1 MRKSEVL
8 KTIFALL
15 ILSFAGCAAS
25 QSGSFSR
32 EYKSKEAGWIKE
44 GKPIIFEARSWY
56 PTEYIE
62 NHIDSEMDYVDQFQ
76 NVPFYV
82 ERRQIKPFDRIYT
95 KFDYHKYRLF
105 LEKKGYDFDRN

>member
-1 MRKSEVL
+1 MRKKEIL
-8 KTIFALL
+8 NTMLALL
-15 ILSFAGCAAS
+15 IFGFAGCAAN
-25 QSGSFSR
+25 QSGALNKDFTTR
-32 EYKSKEAGWIKE
+32 EAGWVKE
-44 GKPIIFEARSWY
+44 GKPIIFESRSWY

-62 NHIDSEMDYVDQFQ
+62 NHVDSEMDYVDQFQ

-105 LEKKGYDFDRN
+105 IEKKSYDFNRN

>member
-1 MRKSEVL
+1 MPKKGL
-8 KTIFALL
+8 LTTILALL
-15 ILSFAGCAAS
+15 VLGAAGCATN
-25 QSGSFSR
+25 QSGAFNKDFSTR
-32 EYKSKEAGWIKE
+32 EAGWVKE
-44 GKPIIFEARSWY
+44 GKPIIFGSSSWY

-62 NHIDSEMDYVDQFQ
+62 NHLDAEMEYVDQFQ

-105 LEKKGYDFDRN
+105 LEKKGYDFNRN